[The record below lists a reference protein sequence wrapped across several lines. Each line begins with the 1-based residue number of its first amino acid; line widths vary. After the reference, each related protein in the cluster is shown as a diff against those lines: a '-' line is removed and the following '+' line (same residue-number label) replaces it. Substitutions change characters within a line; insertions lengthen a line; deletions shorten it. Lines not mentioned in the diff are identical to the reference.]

1 MNFVENIP
9 CIPRYHVTDTGE
21 VYRKNGYT
29 SKTGLIYNKPN
40 KPLWCKCKLDVKN
53 GYMYVHVR
61 LPNFDKTIR
70 VHRLVAEAYI
80 PNPHNYP
87 IVCHKDNNRTNN
99 HVSNLYWG
107 TQSMNIHQTITDG
120 RNNPPIGNKNFYHG
134 KRGTDTNNGKY
145 SVRLKLRIYR
155 FYKRHPLVTNKELR
169 IKFGIKNR
177 STITKI
183 ISGRDMII
191 KEHYS

>member
-21 VYRKNGYT
+21 VYRKNEYT

-40 KPLWCKCKLDVKN
+40 KPLWCKCKLGVKN

-87 IVCHKDNNRTNN
+87 IVCH
-99 HVSNLYWG
+99 
-107 TQSMNIHQTITDG
+107 
-120 RNNPPIGNKNFYHG
+120 
-134 KRGTDTNNGKY
+134 NG
-145 SVRLKLRIYR
+145 
-155 FYKRHPLVTNKELR
+155 
-169 IKFGIKNR
+169 
-177 STITKI
+177 
-183 ISGRDMII
+183 
-191 KEHYS
+191 